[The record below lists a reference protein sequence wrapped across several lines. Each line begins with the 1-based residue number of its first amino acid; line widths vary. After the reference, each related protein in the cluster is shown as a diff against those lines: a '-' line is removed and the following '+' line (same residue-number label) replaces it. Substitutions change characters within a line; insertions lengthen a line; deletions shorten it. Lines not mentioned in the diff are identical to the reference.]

1 MLVRSFAGPDEGD
14 GDADAE
20 DGFYPDGKAGGGDSE
35 RSRSWG
41 NGPLRADDHGAGG
54 AALPWS
60 GPSLAGAGGGPL
72 PCFSTSSGRGRRCS
86 GPPLILGPRRTPAV
100 ALPQQAGLLKE
111 LRRLATRSYMPS
123 CCAAAASVEGGEAPQ
138 SGQPSAP
145 EAWSLGRSVAVLEG
159 ASLAVA
165 VTAHAACQRAAR
177 RQLVEAVGSTAVER
191 KHPAQVL
198 GWLTTLQVLP
208 LWIAVGAN
216 ALLRLHSELLSST
229 GQGSPQPGTG
239 LGLEMPLRERVGVLE
254 VELVNTM
261 KMGRALSRQLEK
273 LSTRFRVTRMT
284 LRDSLDEVSH
294 RAASRPRVLSRAAER
309 GQNELEVAQKLQYY
323 VRQIANSTSM
333 LGKREADGS
342 LVLID
347 SWRRSWT
354 GKPRSQTR
362 QTAKLA
368 QRTSNSAEGL
378 AAGSELL
385 NSELQ
390 ELQFAML
397 AMQEQHSKHLKL
409 FSSTAARLLQS
420 QRSVEQKLRDLKS

>member
-1 MLVRSFAGPDEGD
+1 MLVRSFAGPDDGD
-14 GDADAE
+14 GDADAD
-20 DGFYPDGKAGGGDSE
+20 DGCHGHPGGEAGGGDSE

-41 NGPLRADDHGAGG
+41 NGPLRADDHRADG

-60 GPSLAGAGGGPL
+60 GPSLAAP
-72 PCFSTSSGRGRRCS
+72 
-86 GPPLILGPRRTPAV
+86 
-100 ALPQQAGLLKE
+100 
-111 LRRLATRSYMPS
+111 
-123 CCAAAASVEGGEAPQ
+123 SVEGGEARQ

-145 EAWSLGRSVAVLEG
+145 EAWSLGRSVALLEG

-177 RQLVEAVGSTAVER
+177 RQTVEAVGSTVLER

-216 ALLRLHSELLSST
+216 ALLRLHSEHLSST
-229 GQGSPQPGTG
+229 GQGSPQPGAR
-239 LGLEMPLRERVGVLE
+239 LASEMPLLERVGVLE

-261 KMGRALSRQLEK
+261 KVGQALSRQLEK

-284 LRDSLDEVSH
+284 LRDSLE
-294 RAASRPRVLSRAAER
+294 E
-309 GQNELEVAQKLQYY
+309 
-323 VRQIANSTSM
+323 
-333 LGKREADGS
+333 
-342 LVLID
+342 
-347 SWRRSWT
+347 
-354 GKPRSQTR
+354 
-362 QTAKLA
+362 TAKLA

-378 AAGSELL
+378 AAGSERL

-420 QRSVEQKLRDLKS
+420 QRSVEQKLRDWKS